1 MKNKKTK
8 TGILKVLQHILIT
21 AAAVIVVLYFAGT
34 IVVVNDKKDSQIYNL
49 SSSDQ
54 GRAYEDSVFF
64 NTIFGR
70 KTEDVLRYVTIR
82 SQLETEGAYDPNKV
96 IDVAAYSSRTLDTD
110 AAPSVTASYYLG
122 DLLKWEKYGFEY
134 EYRDVSPRYVS
145 GNFID
150 HTSFSDNP
158 DGADPNVADLSDAGE
173 FISREVLINRYRTVD
188 GLTLEACVEDWS
200 EYNYLVESLE
210 ICAQDLYSNYTEY
223 LEYNDSMDELNT
235 NMRYCVIMGEGPEQ
249 VIYSN
254 IDIPVNNAS
263 GIDKLFS
270 GYGRYISYDFDRM
283 VYDTNTAITE
293 STFNNLMQKYKYAYP
308 DDCRIYIAA
317 DMTMPADDALRSA
330 KAGFENTYIPADPG
344 VVGGIVALL
353 ILGYLT
359 LLVLCTILEG
369 REYDENGV
377 KSIRLTEFD
386 HTPIELWAIIT
397 AVIFTLFILVPAAIA
412 SSYYDSFRYEAM
424 NFINDLMVYVVFA
437 VVVFIFDV
445 LMLWL
450 YYSLVRRI
458 KARHIWKQ
466 SFLYKIISACGRG
479 ILSIYDNGNVLLRS
493 VVPYVVFLLIN
504 LILVLMTASDILAP
518 AAVLSLLIIDVL
530 AGVFIFHQVKGRDEI
545 ISVMRRI
552 ISGDLSQGTDAS
564 KYHGDNR
571 QLADSVNSIGASVR
585 NAVEQSMKDE
595 RMKTDLVANVSHDIR
610 TPLTSIINYV
620 DLIKRENIED
630 PKIAEYIDVIDE
642 KSQRLKSLTDDLIEV
657 SKVSSGNVE
666 LELMQIDLPEMVTQA
681 LAEFDDKFAER
692 NLSVVMS
699 TDKLTI
705 PAMMADGKSLW
716 RVMEN
721 ILGNVCKYAMP
732 GTRVFVDMYN
742 TETGESGSDIRLR
755 LTNISEKPLPADLS
769 ELTERFIRGD
779 ESRTSEGSGLGLSIA
794 KSLTEL
800 MGGTFN
806 LYSENDL
813 FKVEIAFKTV

>member
-1 MKNKKTK
+1 MKNKKTR
-8 TGILKVLQHILIT
+8 TGILKVLQVILIT
-21 AAAVIVVLYFAGT
+21 AAALIGVLYFAGT
-34 IVVVNDKKDSQIYNL
+34 IVVVNDNKDSQIYNL

-82 SQLETEGAYDPNKV
+82 SQLETNGAYDPNKV
-96 IDVAAYSSRTLDTD
+96 IDVVAYSSRTFESDMSS
-110 AAPSVTASYYLG
+110 SVTAQYYLG
-122 DLLKWEKYGFEY
+122 DLLKWHKYGFEF
-134 EYRDVSPRYVS
+134 ESREVSPKYVS

-158 DGADPNVADLSDAGE
+158 EGFEENMFDISEEGE
-173 FISREVLINRYRTVD
+173 LIIRDMLINRYRTVD
-188 GLTLEACVEDWS
+188 GRTLEECVTDWS
-200 EYNYLVESLE
+200 EYNYLVDSLLA
-210 ICAQDLYSNYTEY
+210 CADDLYTNYTEY
-223 LEYNDSMDELNT
+223 LDYNDSMDVLNT
-235 NMRYCVIMGEGPEQ
+235 NMRYCVIMGEGPDRI
-249 VIYSN
+249 VYSNVDVPVNGTSN
-254 IDIPVNNAS
+254 ID
-263 GIDKLFS
+263 KTFS

-293 STFNNLMQKYKYAYP
+293 STFNTLMQKYKYAYP
-308 DDCRIYIAA
+308 DDCRICIAA
-317 DMTMPADDALRSA
+317 DMSMPADDALKSA
-330 KAGFENTYIPADPG
+330 KAGFENTYIPADQG
-344 VVGGIVALL
+344 MVIGIVFLL
-353 ILGYLT
+353 ILAHLC

-386 HTPIELWAIIT
+386 HTPIELWLIIT
-397 AVIFTLFILVPAAIA
+397 AVILVLFIMVPAAIV
-412 SSYYDSFRYEAM
+412 SSYYDTLRYQAM
-424 NFINDLMVYVVFA
+424 NYINDITVYIAFAA
-437 VVVFIFDV
+437 VVAVFSG

-458 KARHIWKQ
+458 KAKHIWKQ
-466 SFLYKIISACGRG
+466 SFLYKIISACKRG
-479 ILSIYDNGNVLLRS
+479 LLHIYDNGNVLLRS
-493 VVPYVVFLLIN
+493 AVPYVVFLVLN
-504 LILVLMTASDILAP
+504 LILILMIAADILAIP
-518 AAVLSLLIIDVL
+518 AVLCLLIVDVL
-530 AGVFIFHQVKGRDEI
+530 AGIFIFQQVKGRDEI
-545 ISVMRRI
+545 MSVMGRI
-552 ISGDLSQGTDAS
+552 IAGDLTQGTDAS
-564 KYHGDNR
+564 RYHGDNR
-571 QLADSVNSIGASVR
+571 QMADAVNSIGASVR

-630 PKIAEYIDVIDE
+630 PKIVEYVNVIDE
-642 KSQRLKSLTDDLIEV
+642 KSQRLKSLTEDLIEV

-666 LELMQIDLPEMVTQA
+666 LELMQINMPEMITQA
-681 LAEFDDKFAER
+681 LAEFDEKFSER
-692 NLSVVMS
+692 NLTLVTN
-699 TDKLTI
+699 TDNLTM

-721 ILGNVCKYAMP
+721 LLSNACKYAMP

-742 TETGESGSDIRLR
+742 TESSDGGSDIRLR
-755 LTNISEKPLPADLS
+755 LSNISENPLPADLS

-800 MGGTFN
+800 MGGTFA

-813 FKVEIAFKTV
+813 FKVEITFKAV

>member
-1 MKNKKTK
+1 MKNKKTR
-8 TGILKVLQHILIT
+8 TGILKVLQIILIT
-21 AAAVIVVLYFAGT
+21 AAALIVVLYIAGT
-34 IVVVNDKKDSQIYNL
+34 VVVVNDNKNSQIYNL

-82 SQLETEGAYDPNKV
+82 SQLETNGTYDPNKV
-96 IDVAAYSSRTLDTD
+96 IDVVAYASRTSDSEV
-110 AAPSVTASYYLG
+110 APDISAKYYLG
-122 DLLKWEKYGFEY
+122 DLLKWYKYGFEN
-134 EYRDVSPRYVS
+134 ESRQVSPQYVS

-158 DGADPNVADLSDAGE
+158 EGFDESMFVMSDGGE
-173 FISREVLINRYRTVD
+173 LIYRDVLINRYRTVD
-188 GLTLEACVEDWS
+188 GQILEECVTNWSDYDYLINCLMACAD
-200 EYNYLVESLE
+200 
-210 ICAQDLYSNYTEY
+210 DLYSNYTEY
-223 LEYNDSMDELNT
+223 LEYNDTLDELNT
-235 NMRYCVIMGEGPEQ
+235 NMRYCVIMGDGPER
-249 VIYSN
+249 ITYSN
-254 IDIPVNNAS
+254 IDIPMNKTS
-263 GIDKLFS
+263 DIDKIFS
-270 GYGRYISYDFDRM
+270 KYGRYISYDFDRM

-293 STFNNLMQKYKYAYP
+293 STFNTLMQKYKYAYP
-308 DDCRIYIAA
+308 DDCRICIAA
-317 DMTMPADDALRSA
+317 DMSMPADDAIRSA
-330 KAGFENTYIPADPG
+330 KAGFENTYIPADQG
-344 VVGGIVALL
+344 VVVGIV
-353 ILGYLT
+353 ILMILAFLC

-386 HTPIELWAIIT
+386 HTPIELWV
-397 AVIFTLFILVPAAIA
+397 VILSVVIVLFILGPAAIV
-412 SSYYDSFRYEAM
+412 SSYYDSLRYRAM
-424 NFINDLMVYVVFA
+424 NYINNITVYIAFA
-437 VVVFIFDV
+437 AIVALFSA

-466 SFLYKIISACGRG
+466 SFLYKILCACGRG
-479 ILSIYDNGNVLLRS
+479 IVGIYDNGNVLLRS
-493 VVPYVVFLLIN
+493 VVPYVIFMLIN
-504 LILVLMTASDILAP
+504 LLLILMIASDNLAAP
-518 AAVLSLLIIDVL
+518 AAVAIVIVDIL
-530 AGVFIFHQVKGRDEI
+530 AGVFIFFQVKGRDEI
-545 ISVMRRI
+545 MSVMRRI
-552 ISGDLSQGTDAS
+552 IAGDLSQSTDSS

-571 QLADSVNSIGASVR
+571 QLSEAVNSIGASVR

-620 DLIKRENIED
+620 DLIKREDIDD
-630 PKIAEYIDVIDE
+630 PKIVEYVNVIDE
-642 KSQRLKSLTDDLIEV
+642 KSQRLKSLTEDLIEV

-666 LELMQIDLPEMVTQA
+666 LELMQINLPEMVTQA
-681 LAEFDDKFAER
+681 LAEFDEKLAER
-692 NLSVVMS
+692 NLSVVTN
-699 TDKLTI
+699 TDKLTM
-705 PAMMADGKSLW
+705 PAMMADGRSLW

-721 ILGNVCKYAMP
+721 LLGNVCKYAMP
-732 GTRVFVDMYN
+732 GTRVFLDMYN
-742 TETGESGSDIRLR
+742 TDQAEGGSDIRLR
-755 LTNISEKPLPADLS
+755 LTNISENPLPADLS

-800 MGGTFN
+800 MGGTFK